1 MEKASQ
7 LVVIPSGRIGHLVS
21 AVEMSKLLVSRHDQ
35 LYITVLIMK
44 LPFDSKGTEAYRA
57 SLEASPVLP
66 RVNFIT
72 LPKVPD
78 LDKHLSSHSFRNQFI
93 ESHKTNVK
101 NAVAELTESQSDSR
115 PRLAGFV
122 IDMFCTTMIDVAD
135 DFGVPTYMFFTSPAG
150 FLGLLF
156 NLQRIRDVY
165 GKDVSEFKDSDTE
178 LSLPTFVNSVPGRV
192 LPSVVLDKEGAET
205 FLSYAKRDETQSGS
219 EQAQQKSDILEWLDG
234 QPPSSVVFLCFGSMG
249 SFDEDQLREIA
260 MGLERSGLRFLWS
273 LRQPPP
279 KGTVVSPGDYSDLT
293 GVLPEGFL
301 DRTAAMGKVIGWAPQ
316 VAILAHPAVGGF
328 VSHCG
333 WNSTL
338 ESLWFGV
345 PMAAWPVYAEQQLNA
360 FELVRELGLA
370 VAIKMDY
377 RRDTQVVVSAEE
389 IERGIREVMEHD
401 SDVRKRVKEM
411 SEKGKKALMEA
422 QLVFIPAPGAGHIV
436 STVEIAKQLV
446 ARDDQL
452 FITILIMKLPFD
464 KLFTNTDLS
473 ISHRISFV
481 NLPESDIDT
490 QGLAFP
496 SFIKTF
502 VQGHKTHVK
511 DAVTKLL
518 AKSTQAELAGF
529 VIDILGFWFH
539 LQSLHDE
546 QGKDVAEITGWES
559 ELIVPSFINPV
570 PAGVWPGVTRTKE
583 GARVFIDFAAGF
595 RQTKGILI
603 NTFGELEPHALRSLS
618 DGKFPT
624 VYPVGPLLNLKSDD
638 GHVGSDQSIQKSDI
652 LEWLDD
658 QPPSSVVFLCFGS
671 MGSFGEAQVKEIAC
685 ALQQS
690 GQRFLWSLRQPEPEG
705 KMGMPSD
712 YADVKLV
719 LPEGFLDRTAGIGKV
734 IGWAPQ
740 VAILAH
746 PAVGGFVSHCGWNS
760 TLESLWCGVPIATW
774 PLYAEQQLNA
784 FGLVKE
790 LGLGVEIKMDYKQ
803 DSEVVSAEEIERGIK
818 QVMEKDSD
826 IRARVKEI
834 SEKSKKAL
842 TEGGSSYSSLGR
854 FLDQI

>member
-1 MEKASQ
+1 
-7 LVVIPSGRIGHLVS
+7 
-21 AVEMSKLLVSRHDQ
+21 
-35 LYITVLIMK
+35 MK
-44 LPFDSKGTEAYRA
+44 
-57 SLEASPVLP
+57 
-66 RVNFIT
+66 
-72 LPKVPD
+72 
-78 LDKHLSSHSFRNQFI
+78 
-93 ESHKTNVK
+93 
-101 NAVAELTESQSDSR
+101 R
-115 PRLAGFV
+115 P
-122 IDMFCTTMIDVAD
+122 
-135 DFGVPTYMFFTSPAG
+135 
-150 FLGLLF
+150 
-156 NLQRIRDVY
+156 
-165 GKDVSEFKDSDTE
+165 
-178 LSLPTFVNSVPGRV
+178 
-192 LPSVVLDKEGAET
+192 
-205 FLSYAKRDETQSGS
+205 
-219 EQAQQKSDILEWLDG
+219 
-234 QPPSSVVFLCFGSMG
+234 
-249 SFDEDQLREIA
+249 
-260 MGLERSGLRFLWS
+260 
-273 LRQPPP
+273 
-279 KGTVVSPGDYSDLT
+279 
-293 GVLPEGFL
+293 
-301 DRTAAMGKVIGWAPQ
+301 
-316 VAILAHPAVGGF
+316 
-328 VSHCG
+328 
-333 WNSTL
+333 
-338 ESLWFGV
+338 
-345 PMAAWPVYAEQQLNA
+345 
-360 FELVRELGLA
+360 
-370 VAIKMDY
+370 
-377 RRDTQVVVSAEE
+377 
-389 IERGIREVMEHD
+389 
-401 SDVRKRVKEM
+401 
-411 SEKGKKALMEA
+411 A
-422 QLVFIPAPGAGHIV
+422 QLVFIPAPGVGHIV

-446 ARDDQL
+446 ARDHQL

-464 KLFTNTDLS
+464 KLFTNTDPS

-481 NLPESDIDT
+481 NLPESHIDT

-518 AKSTQAELAGF
+518 AESTQAELAGF
-529 VIDILGFWFH
+529 VIDMFCTPMINVADEFQIPSYLFFTSSAASLGFWFH

-546 QGKDVAEITGWES
+546 QGKDVAEITGWDS

-583 GARVFIDFAAGF
+583 GATTFIDFAGRF

-603 NTFGELEPHALRSLS
+603 NTFRELEPHALRSLS
-618 DGKFPT
+618 DGKFPL
-624 VYPVGPLLNLKSDD
+624 VYPVGPLLNMKSDD

-671 MGSFGEAQVKEIAC
+671 MGSFDEAQVKEIAC
-685 ALQQS
+685 ALEQS

-803 DSEVVSAEEIERGIK
+803 DIEVVSSEEIERGIRR
-818 QVMEKDSD
+818 VMEKDSD

-842 TEGGSSYSSLGR
+842 TDGGSSYSSLGR

>member
-1 MEKASQ
+1 
-7 LVVIPSGRIGHLVS
+7 
-21 AVEMSKLLVSRHDQ
+21 
-35 LYITVLIMK
+35 MK
-44 LPFDSKGTEAYRA
+44 
-57 SLEASPVLP
+57 
-66 RVNFIT
+66 
-72 LPKVPD
+72 
-78 LDKHLSSHSFRNQFI
+78 
-93 ESHKTNVK
+93 
-101 NAVAELTESQSDSR
+101 R
-115 PRLAGFV
+115 P
-122 IDMFCTTMIDVAD
+122 
-135 DFGVPTYMFFTSPAG
+135 
-150 FLGLLF
+150 
-156 NLQRIRDVY
+156 
-165 GKDVSEFKDSDTE
+165 
-178 LSLPTFVNSVPGRV
+178 
-192 LPSVVLDKEGAET
+192 
-205 FLSYAKRDETQSGS
+205 
-219 EQAQQKSDILEWLDG
+219 
-234 QPPSSVVFLCFGSMG
+234 
-249 SFDEDQLREIA
+249 
-260 MGLERSGLRFLWS
+260 
-273 LRQPPP
+273 
-279 KGTVVSPGDYSDLT
+279 
-293 GVLPEGFL
+293 
-301 DRTAAMGKVIGWAPQ
+301 
-316 VAILAHPAVGGF
+316 
-328 VSHCG
+328 
-333 WNSTL
+333 
-338 ESLWFGV
+338 
-345 PMAAWPVYAEQQLNA
+345 
-360 FELVRELGLA
+360 
-370 VAIKMDY
+370 
-377 RRDTQVVVSAEE
+377 
-389 IERGIREVMEHD
+389 
-401 SDVRKRVKEM
+401 
-411 SEKGKKALMEA
+411 A

-464 KLFTNTDLS
+464 KLFINTDPS
-473 ISHRISFV
+473 ISHRISFI
-481 NLPESDIDT
+481 NLPESHIDT

-518 AKSTQAELAGF
+518 AESAQVELAGF
-529 VIDILGFWFH
+529 VIDMFCTPMINVADEFQIPSYLFFTSSAASLGFSFH

-546 QGKDVAEITGWES
+546 QGKDVAEITGWDS
-559 ELIVPSFINPV
+559 ELVVPSFINPV

-583 GARVFIDFAAGF
+583 GAIASIDFAARF

-603 NTFGELEPHALRSLS
+603 NTFRELEPHALRSLS
-618 DGKFPT
+618 DGKIPP

-638 GHVGSDQSIQKSDI
+638 GHVGTDQSIQKSDI

-671 MGSFGEAQVKEIAC
+671 MGSFDEAQVKEIAC
-685 ALQQS
+685 ALEQS
-690 GQRFLWSLRQPEPEG
+690 GQRFLWSLRQPKPKG

-712 YADVKLV
+712 YVDVKLV
-719 LPEGFLDRTAGIGKV
+719 LPEGFLDRTARIGKV

-774 PLYAEQQLNA
+774 PMYAEQQLNA

-803 DSEVVSAEEIERGIK
+803 DSEVVVSAEDIERGIR

-842 TEGGSSYSSLGR
+842 TDGGSSYSSLGR

>member
-1 MEKASQ
+1 
-7 LVVIPSGRIGHLVS
+7 
-21 AVEMSKLLVSRHDQ
+21 
-35 LYITVLIMK
+35 MK
-44 LPFDSKGTEAYRA
+44 
-57 SLEASPVLP
+57 
-66 RVNFIT
+66 
-72 LPKVPD
+72 
-78 LDKHLSSHSFRNQFI
+78 
-93 ESHKTNVK
+93 
-101 NAVAELTESQSDSR
+101 R
-115 PRLAGFV
+115 P
-122 IDMFCTTMIDVAD
+122 
-135 DFGVPTYMFFTSPAG
+135 
-150 FLGLLF
+150 
-156 NLQRIRDVY
+156 
-165 GKDVSEFKDSDTE
+165 
-178 LSLPTFVNSVPGRV
+178 
-192 LPSVVLDKEGAET
+192 
-205 FLSYAKRDETQSGS
+205 
-219 EQAQQKSDILEWLDG
+219 
-234 QPPSSVVFLCFGSMG
+234 
-249 SFDEDQLREIA
+249 
-260 MGLERSGLRFLWS
+260 
-273 LRQPPP
+273 
-279 KGTVVSPGDYSDLT
+279 
-293 GVLPEGFL
+293 
-301 DRTAAMGKVIGWAPQ
+301 
-316 VAILAHPAVGGF
+316 
-328 VSHCG
+328 
-333 WNSTL
+333 
-338 ESLWFGV
+338 
-345 PMAAWPVYAEQQLNA
+345 
-360 FELVRELGLA
+360 
-370 VAIKMDY
+370 
-377 RRDTQVVVSAEE
+377 
-389 IERGIREVMEHD
+389 
-401 SDVRKRVKEM
+401 
-411 SEKGKKALMEA
+411 A
-422 QLVFIPAPGAGHIV
+422 QLVFIPAPGVGHIV

-446 ARDDQL
+446 ARDHQL

-464 KLFTNTDLS
+464 KLFTNTDPS

-481 NLPESDIDT
+481 NLPESHIDT

-518 AKSTQAELAGF
+518 AESTQAELAGF
-529 VIDILGFWFH
+529 VIDMFCTPMINVADEFQIPSYLFFTSSAASLGFWFH

-546 QGKDVAEITGWES
+546 QGKDVAEITGWDS

-570 PAGVWPGVTRTKE
+570 PPGVWPGVTRTKE
-583 GARVFIDFAAGF
+583 GATTFIDFAGRF

-603 NTFGELEPHALRSLS
+603 NTFRELEPHALRSLS
-618 DGKFPT
+618 DGKFPL
-624 VYPVGPLLNLKSDD
+624 VYPVGPLLNMKSDD
-638 GHVGSDQSIQKSDI
+638 GHVGSNQSIQKSDI

-671 MGSFGEAQVKEIAC
+671 MGSFDEAQVKEIAC
-685 ALQQS
+685 ALEQS

-740 VAILAH
+740 VTILAH

-803 DSEVVSAEEIERGIK
+803 DIEVVSSEEIERGIRR
-818 QVMEKDSD
+818 VMEKDSD

-842 TEGGSSYSSLGR
+842 TDGGSSYSSLGR